1 MRDVMDM
8 KKHVVIQ
15 IVIATAIV
23 ALAIIMIIDLLPLVE
38 NVIQDAGNETAMVS
52 YIDSYGAKGI
62 PILMGMQALQV
73 IVAFIPSAAIQVLT
87 GLCYGA
93 YWGTLINLGG
103 LILGNI
109 IVFVA
114 VRQMKGL
121 FVPLFH
127 KIGHSS
133 EHKSPG
139 EERKHKKLISKKL
152 ISKEQIE
159 KIKRPELVA
168 FFFFLIP
175 GVPNGIVPYVFAET
189 KISLKKYIAAV
200 AIGSIPSTFICTFL
214 GDSVSNGN
222 YTSAIIIACVVAV
235 MVLGVII
242 FRKKLLAFIT
252 REREIVK

>member
-1 MRDVMDM
+1 M
-8 KKHVVIQ
+8 KKHVIIQ
-15 IVIATAIV
+15 ILVAVVIV
-23 ALAIIMIIDLLPLVE
+23 ALAVIMIIDLLPLVE
-38 NVIQDAGNETAMVS
+38 NVIQDAGDESSMVS

-62 PILMGMQALQV
+62 PILMGMQALQA
-73 IVAFIPSAAIQVLT
+73 IVVFIPSAAIRILT

-127 KIGHSS
+127 KIEHSS
-133 EHKSPG
+133 ASRSSGKK
-139 EERKHKKLISKKL
+139 RKHKKF
-152 ISKEQIE
+152 ISKEQLE

-175 GVPNGIVPYVFAET
+175 GIPNGIVPYVFAET
-189 KISLKKYIAAV
+189 KISLKKYIAVV
-200 AIGSIPSTFICTFL
+200 ALGSIPSTFLYTYL

-222 YTSAIIIACVVAV
+222 YTSAIIIACVVV
-235 MVLGVII
+235 VILLTVII
-242 FRKKLLAFIT
+242 FRKKLMAFIT
-252 REREIVK
+252 REPEHEVTA